1 MFFVINNDQGCIHM
15 KYRQPFKRWTAMY
28 EIKID
33 KNKNRLYLTFGNI
46 EDEAEM
52 QEIVSEI
59 RKESKKLKKGFT
71 CLTDLRRYDPVEG
84 IYEKYIREV
93 QEHLLAA
100 GMSKVARV
108 RRPMGSIAHFQF
120 DNVSYEVGYHAP
132 NVTTLEEGEAIL
144 DQETS

>member
-1 MFFVINNDQGCIHM
+1 
-15 KYRQPFKRWTAMY
+15 MY
-28 EIKID
+28 EIRID
-33 KNKNRLYLTFGNI
+33 KHKNRLYLKFGTI

-52 QEIVSEI
+52 QEIVREI

-71 CLTDLRRYDPVEG
+71 CLTDLRKYDPVEG

-93 QEHLLAA
+93 QEHLLSA

-108 RRPMGSIAHFQF
+108 RSPMGSIAHFQF